1 MPAPIPAVE
10 ENVSVPDADTCDS
23 DWLFD
28 LVDFLGTTFGVCTIS
43 GIRLR
48 IHPSF
53 LIGVAAHLWF
63 YWDCDGVRGLFFGAF
78 IIGVSTISIILHEF
92 GHAWMA
98 RRFRIAAT
106 RIVVFFG
113 GAFVRLEEIPRNS
126 RIEFLIAVAGP
137 AVNFGIALLMYSAN
151 EWIMDWYPPRWGLDP
166 SDFVDVIILINL
178 FIGCCNLLPIFP
190 MDGGRALRA
199 LLARGMTYGRATLVA
214 VSVGKAIG
222 FALLGYVI
230 FETSHDLFLILHA
243 GVLLLILLAGEL
255 EYRSVKDDSVS
266 DA

>member
-1 MPAPIPAVE
+1 MPVPVPAVE
-10 ENVSVPDADTCDS
+10 ENVSGPDAGACDS
-23 DWLFD
+23 DWLLD

-53 LIGVAAHLWF
+53 LIGAAVHLWL
-63 YWDCDGVRGLFFGAF
+63 YWHRDGVRGLSIGAF

-98 RRFRIAAT
+98 RRFRIVAT

-113 GAFVRLEEIPRNS
+113 GAFVLLEEIPRDS
-126 RIEFLIAVAGP
+126 RVEFLIAVAGP
-137 AVNFGIALLMYSAN
+137 AVNFGVALLMYSAN

-178 FIGCCNLLPIFP
+178 FIGCCNLVPIFP
-190 MDGGRALRA
+190 LDGGRALRA
-199 LLARGMTYGRATLVA
+199 LLAIGMDYGRATLVA

-222 FALLGYVI
+222 FVVIGYLI
-230 FETSHDLFLILHA
+230 LETSHDLLLILHA
-243 GVLLLILLAGEL
+243 GVLFLILAAGEL
-255 EYRSVKDDSVS
+255 EYRAVKNDSVS
-266 DA
+266 NA